1 MVTTIDAA
9 GRLVIPRTLRDR
21 AGLKAGMELS
31 LEYRDGRIEV
41 EPVRRHARMVRRGSR
56 YVLSAPPGT
65 PPLTQEQANRI
76 LEEVR
81 DERFTTSAFPRR

>member
-1 MVTTIDAA
+1 MED
-9 GRLVIPRTLRDR
+9 GDR
-21 AGLKAGMELS
+21 
-31 LEYRDGRIEV
+31 RIEL
-41 EPVRRHARMVRRGSR
+41 EPVPRRPRMVRRATR